1 MNATSERL
9 RISRRDIKRVQQEA
23 DACIHAMQFAAGAR
37 GESVGIAYMESH
49 LPIETHLA
57 FLAFAR
63 EASARAFR
71 IATRACNE
79 ASAERD
85 TLASLIAYKHRVEMI
100 PSPVGT
106 GYPDGSAEDK
116 AYIKGFN
123 YALRLARG
131 AGAA

>member
-23 DACIHAMQFAAGAR
+23 DACIHAMQYAAGAR
-37 GESVGIAYMESH
+37 GEPVGEAYMESH
-49 LPIETHLA
+49 LPIETHLT
-57 FLAFAR
+57 FAR

-123 YALRLARG
+123 DALRLARG